1 MTRSIAVLFCGAWL
15 VCLWCH
21 RAVLRAGG
29 LTVRGYWWVAS
40 RYPRRAERLKEPRRP
55 ADAPRRR
62 SIAWF
67 PD

>member
-1 MTRSIAVLFCGAWL
+1 MTRSIAVLFCGLA
-15 VCLWCH
+15 CLWCH
-21 RAVLRAGG
+21 RAGLWAVG
-29 LTVRGYWWVAS
+29 LTVSGYAWVAS
-40 RYPRRAERLKEPRRP
+40 RYPRRAERLKEPCRP